1 MRVLFRRLQRRIAVF
16 RAHRQSRRLLRR
28 ITAPDALLRCVLASN
43 RHGLYCVPI
52 TAMDRPAG
60 RLVAAGDVYEPDTI
74 DVITRHCGTG
84 DVIHAGTYFGDLVP
98 ALSKGLA
105 TGATLW
111 AFEPNRES
119 FRCASITIALNGL
132 TNVSLTHAGLG
143 AICGMASIRM
153 QDQTGRDLGGCSR
166 IVPDDSQLPGC
177 ERVTVTTVD
186 ATVGAERAVS
196 VLQLDVEGHEREA
209 LEGALKT
216 IARCRPLL
224 ILELQPGTRLLESTW
239 FADHIL
245 ALGYHQTRTVHG
257 NVVLEC
263 R

>member
-1 MRVLFRRLQRRIAVF
+1 MGVWLRRLRRRLAVL
-16 RAHRQSRRLLRR
+16 RARRQSRRLLRR
-28 ITAPDALLRCVLASN
+28 IMAPDSLLRCMLASN

-52 TAMDRPAG
+52 TALDRPAG

-74 DVITRHCGTG
+74 DVITRRCGTG

-105 TGATLW
+105 SGATLW
-111 AFEPNRES
+111 AFEPNHES
-119 FRCASITIALNGL
+119 FRCAAITIALNGL

-143 AICGMASIRM
+143 ATCGMASVKM

-177 ERVTVTTVD
+177 ERVAVTTVD
-186 ATVGAERAVS
+186 ATVGSDRTVT

-209 LEGALKT
+209 LEGAQKT

-224 ILELQPGTRLLESTW
+224 ILELQPGTRLLESAW

-245 ALGYHQTRTVHG
+245 ALGYRQTISVHG

-263 R
+263 G